1 MTADTSLWLTA
12 AQVAAR
18 IGLTEAQVMGLFRSG
33 HAPFR
38 VTMFGRNYR
47 VWHVD
52 LDNFVVAGTPAE
64 FLLEDILSAGFERA
78 LLNVL
83 AEHMLRRDLR
93 FERKAS

>member
-1 MTADTSLWLTA
+1 MPEQPYWLNA

-33 HAPFR
+33 KTPFR

-52 LDNFVVAGTPAE
+52 LENFVVSGTPAE
-64 FLLEDILSAGFERA
+64 FDLAEMVEAGVERA

-83 AEHMLRRDLR
+83 ADHNLAPQLRY
-93 FERKAS
+93 ERKAS